1 MSMQNPSQP
10 PKPPGPPG
18 GGGSG
23 GPPAPGG
30 ASQAL
35 TAGGAKPPAETSRSL
50 LPRKISHL
58 PRLLPRAEFA
68 DFLPEIEAV
77 AEREHSP
84 LARTMTIALS
94 IMFAIVLAWAA
105 LAKVDKMATA
115 ESQVRPFGRVKVI
128 NHPDGGIVT
137 ALHVHEGQ
145 AVKEGDVLLE
155 LDPAVIGQEVAK
167 ANAEYLTRSAEVAR
181 LTAEVNH
188 TKLDFP
194 AEVLESRPDLITTQ
208 TNLYKERQAGLDNK
222 REAANEVIR
231 QKQSDAAGLVVQ
243 VDKLE
248 ESLKVLV
255 EQERATAT
263 LADKGY
269 FPRLKYLSIKRELAQ
284 LEGQIAQ
291 AKAQLVTTRAAL
303 QEATNKRDAL
313 DRDATAESLDK
324 LVTSRRDR
332 DVAYRTMQQ
341 QKSRYDNLV
350 VRAPV
355 DGVVQ
360 KLTIG
365 SPGQAIRPGEAVM
378 NVVPTGAS
386 LVIEAKVSNND
397 IGYITVGQEATVKI
411 MTYDYMRFGVLE
423 GVVESI
429 PADAVEDEKTKEYY
443 FPVIVRTNK
452 NYMGDKPG
460 QFPVQPGMQATV
472 DFKLGKRTI
481 LEYLTER
488 MLKTTSNAF
497 KER

>member
-1 MSMQNPSQP
+1 MSIQNPSPPEP
-10 PKPPGPPG
+10 PKPPGSPQPQG
-18 GGGSG
+18 
-23 GPPAPGG
+23 
-30 ASQAL
+30 L
-35 TAGGAKPPAETSRSL
+35 TMGGAKPPAAQPRSL
-50 LPRKISHL
+50 LPRAISHV

-84 LARTMTIALS
+84 LARTMVIALS
-94 IMFAIVLAWAA
+94 IMFAIALAWAA
-105 LAKVDKMATA
+105 IAEVDRVASA

-145 AVKEGDVLLE
+145 PVKEGDVLIE
-155 LDPAVIGQEVAK
+155 IDPAVIEQELAK
-167 ANAEYLTRSAEVAR
+167 AKAEYLTRSAEVAR
-181 LTAEVNH
+181 LTAEV
-188 TKLDFP
+188 TGGKLEFP
-194 AEVLESRPDLITTQ
+194 AEVVTERPDLVATQ
-208 TNLYKERQAGLDNK
+208 TKLFQERAGGLDSK
-222 REAANEVIR
+222 RDAAAEVVR
-231 QKQSDAAGLVVQ
+231 QKQSEAAGLTAQ
-243 VDKLE
+243 IAKLE

-303 QEATNKRDAL
+303 QEAVSKRDAL
-313 DRDATAESLDK
+313 NRDAAAEPLDK

-332 DVAYRTMQQ
+332 DAAYRTWQQ
-341 QKSRYDNLV
+341 NQSRLNNLV

-360 KLTIG
+360 KLTVG

-397 IGYITVGQEATVKI
+397 IGYIQVGQEATVKI
-411 MTYDYMRFGVLE
+411 STYDYMRYGTLH
-423 GVVESI
+423 GVVETI
-429 PADAVEDEKTKEYY
+429 PGDAIEDEKTREYY
-443 FPVIVRTNK
+443 FPVIVRTEK
-452 NYMGDKPG
+452 NYLGDKPG
-460 QFPVQPGMQATV
+460 QYPVQPGMQAEV

-488 MLKTTSNAF
+488 MLKTTNNAF

>member
-1 MSMQNPSQP
+1 MSIQNPSPPPPPNP
-10 PKPPGPPG
+10 PKPPG
-18 GGGSG
+18 S
-23 GPPAPGG
+23 PAPQGLV
-30 ASQAL
+30 AV
-35 TAGGAKPPAETSRSL
+35 GAKPPAPSRSF
-50 LPRKISHL
+50 LPRTISHM

-84 LARTMTIALS
+84 LARTMVIALS
-94 IMFAIVLAWAA
+94 IMFAVALAWAA
-105 LAKVDKMATA
+105 IAEVDRVASA

-137 ALHVHEGQ
+137 TLNVHEGQ
-145 AVKEGDVLLE
+145 MVHEGDVLIE
-155 LDPAVIGQEVAK
+155 IDPAVIEQELAK

-181 LTAEVNH
+181 LTAEV
-188 TKLDFP
+188 TGGKLEFP
-194 AEVLESRPDLITTQ
+194 AEVAAERPDLIATQ
-208 TNLYKERQAGLDNK
+208 TKLFNERAGGLDNK
-222 REAANEVIR
+222 RNAAAEVVL
-231 QKQSDAAGLVVQ
+231 QKQSEAAGLTAQ
-243 VDKLE
+243 IGKLE
-248 ESLKVLV
+248 ESLVVLQ
-255 EQERATAT
+255 EQERATST

-291 AKAQLVTTRAAL
+291 AKAQLTTTRAAL
-303 QEATNKRDAL
+303 QEAMSKRDAL
-313 DRDATAESLDK
+313 NRDAAAEPLDK

-332 DVAYRTMQQ
+332 DAAYRTLQQ
-341 QKSRYDNLV
+341 NKSRLNNLV

-378 NVVPTGAS
+378 NIVPTGAS
-386 LVIEAKVSNND
+386 LIVEAKVSNND
-397 IGYITVGQEATVKI
+397 IGYIQVGQEATVKI
-411 MTYDYMRFGVLE
+411 LTYDYMRYGTLQ
-423 GVVESI
+423 GVVETI
-429 PADAVEDEKTKEYY
+429 PGDAIEDEKTREYY
-443 FPVIVRTNK
+443 FPVIVRTEK
-452 NYMGDKPG
+452 NYLGDKPG
-460 QFPVQPGMQATV
+460 QYPVQPGMQAEV

-488 MLKTTSNAF
+488 MLKTTNNAF

>member
-1 MSMQNPSQP
+1 MSIQNPSPPEP
-10 PKPPGPPG
+10 PKPPGQPAPQG
-18 GGGSG
+18 LTMG
-23 GPPAPGG
+23 GP
-30 ASQAL
+30 
-35 TAGGAKPPAETSRSL
+35 KPPAAQSRSL
-50 LPRKISHL
+50 LPRAISHV

-84 LARTMTIALS
+84 LARTMVIALS
-94 IMFAIVLAWAA
+94 LMFAIALAWAA
-105 LAKVDKMATA
+105 IAEVDRVASA

-145 AVKEGDVLLE
+145 AVKEGDVLVE
-155 LDPAVIGQEVAK
+155 IDPAVIEQELAK
-167 ANAEYLTRSAEVAR
+167 ARAEYLTRSAEVAR
-181 LTAEVNH
+181 LTAEV
-188 TKLDFP
+188 TGGKLEFP
-194 AEVLESRPDLITTQ
+194 AEVVTERPDLVATQ
-208 TNLYKERQAGLDNK
+208 TKLFNERAGGLDSK
-222 REAANEVIR
+222 RDAAAEVVR
-231 QKQSDAAGLVVQ
+231 QKQSEAAGLVVQ
-243 VDKLE
+243 IAKLE
-248 ESLKVLV
+248 ESLVVLQ
-255 EQERATAT
+255 EQERATST

-291 AKAQLVTTRAAL
+291 SKAQLVTTRAAL
-303 QEATNKRDAL
+303 QEAINKRDAL
-313 DRDATAESLDK
+313 NRDVAAEPLDK

-332 DVAYRTMQQ
+332 DAAYRTLQQ
-341 QKSRYDNLV
+341 NQTRLNNLV
-350 VRAPV
+350 IHAPV

-397 IGYITVGQEATVKI
+397 IGYIQVGQEATVKI
-411 MTYDYMRFGVLE
+411 STYDHMRYGTLH
-423 GVVESI
+423 GVVETI
-429 PADAVEDEKTKEYY
+429 PGDAVEDEKTREYY
-443 FPVIVRTNK
+443 FPVIVRTEK
-452 NYMGDKPG
+452 NYLGDKPG
-460 QFPVQPGMQATV
+460 QYPVQPGMQAEV

-488 MLKTTSNAF
+488 MLKTTNNAF